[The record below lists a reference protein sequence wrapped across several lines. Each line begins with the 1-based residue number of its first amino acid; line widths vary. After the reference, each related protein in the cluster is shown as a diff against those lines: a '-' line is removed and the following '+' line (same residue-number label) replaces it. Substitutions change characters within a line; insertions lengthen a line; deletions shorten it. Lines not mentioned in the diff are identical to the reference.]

1 MNQDVGELFGRI
13 KLGDAKSVIGVVVL
27 LLGLA
32 AFALGLATWI
42 NANNQR
48 EDAAAQ
54 YEMTAA
60 SVAQVERLR
69 DTTPDELRAELARLE
84 GEMAAL
90 LADFPSGEQT
100 RLLVSSYYAAAM
112 QVNTQLTRLE
122 SVLPPTPQGSG
133 LPYLVERYAIEAQG
147 EFANLLR
154 FLANITQSAYK
165 TYSFDNL
172 ALTRGAPTTANLNL
186 TIFSAQQPQTLRAPA
201 LGLYPAQGAPAPNA
215 ANAAEADRLQAIL
228 QGAVAAGDW
237 PVAIAYGER
246 VLALDPTRQEATDL
260 LVRAHLW
267 YARQLAASGQREQ
280 GRQQLTAALSLR
292 PGDPELLAELGKLG
306 GR

>member
-13 KLGDAKSVIGVVVL
+13 KLGDVKSVIGVVLL
-27 LLGLA
+27 LLGLGA
-32 AFALGLATWI
+32 SALGLSTFLRVSNDRSVAES
-42 NANNQR
+42 QYQ
-48 EDAAAQ
+48 AA
-54 YEMTAA
+54 AA
-60 SVAQVERLR
+60 SVAQTQKLR
-69 DTTPDELRAELARLE
+69 DTAPEDLRAELARIE
-84 GEMAAL
+84 AEMAAM
-90 LADFPSGEQT
+90 LADFPSGDQS
-100 RLLVSSYYAAAM
+100 RVLISGYYAAAM
-112 QVNTQLTRLE
+112 QVNAQLTRLE

-133 LPYLVERYAIEAQG
+133 LPYTVERYAIEAQG

-165 TYSFDNL
+165 TYAFDNL
-172 ALTRGAPTTANLNL
+172 ALTRGAPTTASVNL
-186 TIFSAQQPQTLRAPA
+186 TIFAAQQPQAVRAPA
-201 LGLYPAQGAPAPNA
+201 LGMHPAQGALSPSA

-246 VLALDPTRQEATDL
+246 VLALDPTRQEAADL

-280 GRQQLTAALSLR
+280 GRQHLTAALSLR
-292 PGDPELLAELGKLG
+292 PGDPELLAELGRLG